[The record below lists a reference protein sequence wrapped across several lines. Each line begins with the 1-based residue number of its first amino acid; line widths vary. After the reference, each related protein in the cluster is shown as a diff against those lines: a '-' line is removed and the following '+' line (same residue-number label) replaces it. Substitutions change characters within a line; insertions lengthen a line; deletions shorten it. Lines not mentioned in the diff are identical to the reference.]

1 MNLHEW
7 QANVEV
13 KLRSLATSARQLTPG
28 VLYGALS
35 TATIFPLVEA
45 ARQAIGAQ
53 NYPLLM
59 TLGALAAGIGGN
71 LVAEQISRWHDRTE
85 EELAQEL
92 SQKAATDEAWRKALD
107 DLLERFDAL
116 RVVQTVMSEA
126 DKDWFAQTMRR
137 ALQEVGSRLTIQV
150 CNLTGNT
157 GVAIGEQ
164 ITQIINIY
172 RQPDETLDAAAL
184 EQQIRHYLAWVAD
197 RFGKIALLGVEYRGR
212 NVINLDLEQVY
223 VPLQA
228 TTRRRQATRQRR
240 HPSPP
245 TAAKVTGHD
254 DEFYE
259 EQTVDIPLDQL
270 LGLAPQLVV
279 TGGPGCGKTTVLQH
293 IAWTLALALAENPTL
308 ATEKLGL
315 VVETATDG
323 EKASRP
329 LPLPLYVPLSRYV
342 NYRRELRQRGR
353 PAEPHK
359 TTLLNF
365 ISHYMIERGMAPRLP
380 ADFFVRLLEQGDAL
394 LLLLDGLDEV
404 PNDEERRHV
413 CTAIQDLVAGK
424 RNLRVVVTCR
434 TAAYKGE
441 TMLDDTFQP
450 VQVKP
455 LQAEQVTALLT
466 QAFACIEPHDETTRQ
481 EKLTELTVGIQGF
494 EAERAQRMGDRYQR
508 LIDSPLMVRLL
519 LLVFLTGRGFPKQ
532 RADLYERATQ
542 ALLQPNYTLDD
553 EVARQIGELVGGHQ
567 LQHRNLLE
575 YLAFQMHEAGETQG
589 REQSHDDLSRLLNQ
603 EATLAPLAD
612 AFLALTRVR
621 GGLMEER
628 LGSYRFFHLAF
639 QEYLTACY
647 LAKTRLGEGGVDGV
661 AAFLE
666 AGPMLDS
673 WWREPAL
680 LITGHFVSS
689 NDLTNARR
697 FVRRLAGV
705 TPSQKQS
712 APLSPD
718 LQLVAAE
725 IAQLSCLEWLE
736 NDVVLRQELRQRT
749 AALLTNARLMKQSK
763 PPLRAAAAA
772 LLGQLGDPRPGVGV
786 KNGLPDLAWSKVIDP
801 GPFIMGDDKGEYD
814 DEKPQFTCNL
824 ITESYRISR
833 YPITVAQYNT
843 FIEAGGYNQRQ
854 YWTKAGWQWREK
866 EQIVGPKSYRAVF
879 QTPNHPQVGIS
890 WYEAVAF
897 CKWLTIMVEYE
908 VRLPTEA
915 EWERATRHTDGR
927 NYPWGAKFNADRCN
941 INDSGIGSTSAV
953 GLFPNGNALCGA
965 ADMSGNVWEW
975 CSTQWLSNYEK
986 YQERVKE
993 DLEGDSG
1000 RVLRGGSFGYD
1011 DGYARCACRSYN
1023 FPRYRYDDFGFRV
1036 LLPGS
1041 VTLVS
1046 ENSEL

>member
-1 MNLHEW
+1 MTELEW
-7 QANVEV
+7 RANVEA
-13 KLRSLATSARQLTPG
+13 KLRSLATTVKDSGRRLTPG

-85 EELAQEL
+85 AELAQEL
-92 SQKAATDEAWRKALD
+92 TQKAATDEAWRKALD

-126 DKDWFAQTMRR
+126 DKDWFAQTLKT
-137 ALQEVGSRLTIQV
+137 ALKEVGSRLTIQV
-150 CNLTGNT
+150 GNLTGNT

-172 RQPDETLDAAAL
+172 RQPDEALDVAVL

-212 NVINLDLEQVY
+212 NVINLDLDQVY

-228 TTRRRQATRQRR
+228 TTRRRQATQQRR

-254 DEFYE
+254 EEFYE

-293 IAWTLALALAENPTL
+293 IAWTLALALAENPAL

-315 VVETATDG
+315 VVGSATGG
-323 EKASRP
+323 EKASRL

-353 PAEPHK
+353 PDEPHK

-365 ISHYMIERGMAPRLP
+365 ISHYMIERGTAPRLP

-441 TMLDDTFQP
+441 TMLDDSFQP

-455 LQAEQVTALLT
+455 LQAEQVTALVT

-481 EKLTELTVGIQGF
+481 EKLTELTVGIHGF
-494 EAERAQRMGDRYQR
+494 EEERAQRMGDRYQR

-575 YLAFQMHEAGETQG
+575 YLAFQMHGAGETQG
-589 REQSHDDLSRLLNQ
+589 REQSHDDLRRLLNQ
-603 EATLAPLAD
+603 DAALAPLAD
-612 AFLALTRVR
+612 PFLALTRVR

-666 AGPMLDS
+666 AGPLLDS

-736 NDVVLRQELRQRT
+736 KDVVLRQELSQRT

-786 KNGLPDLAWSKVIDP
+786 KNGLPDLVWSKVIEP
-801 GPFIMGDDKGEYD
+801 GPFIMGDDGEYD
-814 DEKPQFTCNL
+814 REKLQFTCTL
-824 ITESYRISR
+824 ITQPYRISR

-854 YWTKAGWQWREK
+854 YWTKAGWQWRTK
-866 EQIVGPKSYRAVF
+866 TQIAGPETYRAVF

-897 CKWLTIMVEYE
+897 CNWLTTVLSYE

-915 EWERATRHTDGR
+915 EWERAARHTDGCS
-927 NYPWGAKFNADRCN
+927 YPWGAKFSADRCN
-941 INDSGIGSTSAV
+941 MAETGIGSTAAV
-953 GLFPNGNALCGA
+953 GLFPNGDAQCGA
-965 ADMSGNVWEW
+965 ADLSGNVLEW
-975 CSTQWLSNYEK
+975 CSTKWFDSYKNYANVVNNDK
-986 YQERVKE
+986 
-993 DLEGDSG
+993 DGDAA
-1000 RVLRGGSFGYD
+1000 RALRGGAWSYLAGV
-1011 DGYARCACRSYN
+1011 GRSAN
-1023 FPRYRYDDFGFRV
+1023 RGWGGPTYRFNHVGFRLV
-1036 LLPGS
+1036 VFAPGG
-1041 VTLVS
+1041 
-1046 ENSEL
+1046 